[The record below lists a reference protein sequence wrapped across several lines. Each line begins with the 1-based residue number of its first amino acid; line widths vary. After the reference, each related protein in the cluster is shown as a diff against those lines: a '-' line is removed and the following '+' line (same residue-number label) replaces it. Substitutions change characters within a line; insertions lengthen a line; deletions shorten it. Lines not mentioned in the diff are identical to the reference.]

1 MANIL
6 HDEYE
11 LDLACAKA
19 IAIEYLSINGV
30 ESVSTKADLSVS
42 IQKTFNHPIDQVYK
56 RAVDWFESEDRA
68 ELQDHINR
76 KRLNCKWLSDN
87 SQIGV
92 KFEKKGSK
100 KTQMIVE
107 HGKLDN
113 AGDAEV
119 MRNFWKERIPKM
131 IESL

>member
-1 MANIL
+1 MATFLNE
-6 HDEYE
+6 EYK
-11 LDLACAKA
+11 LDVGCAKA
-19 IAIEYLSINGV
+19 ITVEYLKLKGV
-30 ESVSTKADLSVS
+30 KTIPSKDELSVS
-42 IQKTFNHPIDQVYK
+42 IRKTFNYPIDQVYD
-56 RAVDWFESEDRA
+56 RAVDWFESETRA
-68 ELQDHINR
+68 ELQGYVNR

-107 HGKLDN
+107 HGKLES

-119 MRNFWKERIPKM
+119 MRNFWKQRIPKM